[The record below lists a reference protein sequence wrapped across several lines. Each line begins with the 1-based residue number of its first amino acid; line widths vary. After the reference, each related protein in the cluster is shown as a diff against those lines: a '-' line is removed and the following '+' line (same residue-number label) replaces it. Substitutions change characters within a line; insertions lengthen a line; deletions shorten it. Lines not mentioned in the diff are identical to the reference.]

1 MREISGAK
9 AIMKAIQIT
18 EFGGP
23 EKMSLIDIADPVPGD
38 GEVLLDVLK
47 IGINYADTHQ
57 VENSYLSAQTLPLI
71 PGIEVVGR
79 TAEGTR
85 VLALVSSGGYAEKA
99 TAHKGALIPIPDAV
113 SDEDALC
120 MLVQGSTAWHVLKT
134 MAHQKPGESV
144 VIHAAAGGVGVI
156 AIQLA
161 KMWGAKVIAVA
172 SSQEK
177 RDLALSLGADVA
189 IDAKDPDLKSAIIA
203 ANGGKR
209 VDIVLEMVGGPTFD
223 KSLESLAHFGR
234 LITYG
239 MASREAPTAIAP
251 GALMAGTKT
260 VSGFWLSHCFAKPEL
275 FHDVIAELFTMIAAG
290 TLRPVIGARF
300 GLSQAVEA
308 HTQMRSRGSTGKITL
323 DPQR

>member
-1 MREISGAK
+1 MPGAEEM
-9 AIMKAIQIT
+9 MKAIQIS

-23 EKMSLIDIADPVPGD
+23 EKMVLIDIAEPVPGD

-71 PGIEVVGR
+71 PGVEVVGR
-79 TAEGTR
+79 TPDGQR

-99 TAHKGALIPIPDAV
+99 TANMGAMIPIPDAV

-120 MLVQGSTAWHVLKT
+120 MLVQGSTAWHVLKN

-189 IDAKDPDLKSAIIA
+189 VDAKDPDLKSAIIS
-203 ANGGKR
+203 ANGGKK
-209 VDIVLEMVGGPTFD
+209 VNIVLEMVGGPTFD
-223 KSLESLAHFGR
+223 KSLDSLAHFGR

-239 MASREAPTAIAP
+239 MASRVAPTSIAP

-260 VSGFWLSHCFAKPEL
+260 VSGFWLSHCFGKREL
-275 FHDVIAELFTMIAAG
+275 FHDVIAELFAMIAAG

-300 GLSQAVEA
+300 GLSEAVQA
-308 HTQMRSRGSTGKITL
+308 HQQIRSRGSVGKITL
-323 DPQR
+323 DPTR